1 MRNKLYLK
9 DGGIEMVK
17 NKDRLLIQIFC
28 VIAALV
34 TWLYVVDQMNPV
46 TEKEI
51 DSVPVIIQNAEK
63 LETAGLVVA
72 DIDTDEI
79 SLVIEGFRN
88 DIINLEINDINVY
101 VDVNGYNEG
110 LNKIPLEIQLPDKYK
125 LIDYSPKQVLCELE
139 AIVNKSIDLTI
150 EIDGIQI
157 SGYYVG
163 DPVSSVNSVI
173 VRGPRS
179 ILNSA
184 EKAVALFNI
193 NGASETLD
201 KKIPIDIYS
210 DQGLELN
217 LEITPDIADITVPVY
232 PVKRLKIEVPVTG
245 LVMEG
250 YDVKEI
256 KVEPETVLVAA
267 DSDVIDIM
275 DHVLVEPVS
284 IDKADNTVYKSLD
297 IIEGNYIIAE
307 KISPVVTVVV
317 EKIISKDFIYNQ
329 DEIEFINIPEGYNV
343 EITQDKEF
351 VLATLTG
358 LTSYMNETEREDV
371 RIIADLEGFEGMS
384 GQVALKYETK
394 KEIKEI
400 VLDTESIEID
410 LIEDEDSIE
419 GSNNTEEG
427 NTEESNT

>member
-1 MRNKLYLK
+1 
-9 DGGIEMVK
+9 MVK

-34 TWLYVVDQMNPV
+34 TWLYVIDQMNPV

-51 DSVPVIIQNAEK
+51 DSVPVIIQNTEK
-63 LETAGLVVA
+63 LEISGLVVA

-79 SLVIEGFRN
+79 SIIIEGFRN
-88 DIINLEINDINVY
+88 DIINLETNDINVY

-232 PVKRLKIEVPVTG
+232 PMKRLKIEVPVTG

-267 DSDVIDIM
+267 DSDVIGIM

-284 IDKADNTVYKSLD
+284 IEKADNTVYKSLD

-317 EKIISKDFIYNQ
+317 EKIISKDFIYNL

-410 LIEDEDSIE
+410 LIEDGDSIE
-419 GSNNTEEG
+419 GNNNTEEV